1 MEQNKNKF
9 QPDKR
14 IFTICIYTIITTTIC
29 TIIIR
34 SIWNWEATTKLFSG
48 FISIISPFLIGFLIA
63 YIMGNISNGVEKHF
77 FTNVLHIK
85 NIKLKKGL
93 SLISSYLIVIAVITG
108 ALFFIIPAFLES
120 IADMAKSI
128 TELYNKL
135 IELINSF
142 SERYPNPTVQY
153 IQELILENQ
162 DQYIT
167 SFTKW
172 ATGFAKGFAPS
183 IATASMSVIRWIL
196 NLIVAII
203 VSIYMLLD
211 KDILVGN
218 LERIIHSI
226 FSPKRADY
234 VWDTITKANDIFSGF
249 IIGKTID
256 STIIG
261 ILCLIF
267 MKLLGLGGSYTVII
281 SIFVGI
287 TNMIPYFGPF
297 IGAIPSIII
306 IFLAVSPQ
314 QALIF
319 SILILA
325 IQQFDG
331 NVLGPYILGDKT
343 GLRPIWI
350 IFAITIGGWLGGVI
364 GMFLGVPC
372 VAVIAYI
379 LNDIMNRRLLANGY
393 ITEETLSSKDTT
405 EENPKLTKLI
415 KQRIK
420 RLKTPRK

>member
-1 MEQNKNKF
+1 MEQNNNKF
-9 QPDKR
+9 QPDRR
-14 IFTICIYTIITTTIC
+14 IFTICIYTIITTIIC
-29 TIIIR
+29 AVFIR
-34 SIWNWEATTKLFSG
+34 AIWNWDSTTKLFSG
-48 FISIISPFLIGFLIA
+48 LISILSPFLMGFLIA

-77 FTNVLHIK
+77 FTNMLHIK
-85 NIKLKKGL
+85 NQKLKKGL

-120 IADMAKSI
+120 ITDMAKSI
-128 TELYNKL
+128 SELYNKL
-135 IELINSF
+135 IDLTNSF

-162 DQYIT
+162 DEYIT

-183 IATASMSVIRWIL
+183 IATASMSVVRWVL

-211 KDILVGN
+211 KDILIGN

-226 FSPKRADY
+226 FNKKRAEA
-234 VWDTITKANDIFSGF
+234 VWDTITKANEIFSGF

-261 ILCLIF
+261 ILCLIL
-267 MKLLGLGGSYTVII
+267 MKLFGLGGSYTVVI

-297 IGAIPSIII
+297 IGAIPSIVVIL
-306 IFLAVSPQ
+306 LAVSPQ
-314 QALIF
+314 QALGF
-319 SILILA
+319 AILILA

-350 IFAITIGGWLGGVI
+350 IFAITVGGWLGGVV

-379 LNDIMNRRLLANGY
+379 LNDIMNRRLLAKGY
-393 ITEETLSSKDTT
+393 LTEEDLKSGNKD
-405 EENPKLTKLI
+405 EDKPKLTDLI
-415 KQRIK
+415 KEK
-420 RLKTPRK
+420 MSELKAAQK